1 MNKIILGA
9 VLCRFSLTT
18 AYAEEGKE
26 KKWEER
32 VKKELNLTD
41 EQVKKISSIK
51 DKYKSQLQSISE
63 EKKKTRKELMSMT
76 KEPDTSKSFND
87 KLTVKHKELQAI
99 ESRLEDKRFS
109 MLLETRSLL
118 KPDQVSKMDK
128 LFMKKRHKRRHHKKE
143 KRQAQ
148 EEIYLE
154 EVK

>member
-9 VLCRFSLTT
+9 VLCIFSLTT
-18 AYAEEGKE
+18 AYAGEGIE

-51 DKYKSQLQSISE
+51 DKYKSQLQDIAE
-63 EKKKTRKELMSMT
+63 ERQKLRKELTAMT
-76 KEPDTSKSFND
+76 KEPDTSQD
-87 KLTVKHKELQAI
+87 YREELIVKHKQLQAAQT
-99 ESRLEDKRFS
+99 RLEDKRFS
-109 MLLETRSLL
+109 MFLDTRSLL

-128 LFMKKRHKRRHHKKE
+128 LFMKKRHHRRSHKKE